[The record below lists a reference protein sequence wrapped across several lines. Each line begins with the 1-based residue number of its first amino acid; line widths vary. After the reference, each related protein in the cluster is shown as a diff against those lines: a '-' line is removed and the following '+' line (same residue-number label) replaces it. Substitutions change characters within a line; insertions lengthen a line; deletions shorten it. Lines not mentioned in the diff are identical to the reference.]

1 MWEAVSAE
9 GLVEDPAENAKI
21 INDFEE
27 KMKDLR
33 EKGEAKTRREVLTL
47 GVPCQGLARE
57 TTYCPCKRREAVICL
72 FTSMEILV
80 YQKLLMG

>member
-1 MWEAVSAE
+1 MGAVSAE

-33 EKGEAKTRREVLTL
+33 EKGEAKTRREVLTSVSPSRI
-47 GVPCQGLARE
+47 G
-57 TTYCPCKRREAVICL
+57 KRNN
-72 FTSMEILV
+72 ILSV
-80 YQKLLMG
+80 